1 MQPFYPFCGI
11 IVRKM
16 EGKPMNQWENDFLNL
31 ENELLFTRKKL
42 NDLIFEYQNTDQNKQ
57 DKAIYQDK
65 LRYLEV
71 ELQYIN
77 NQLQLLKKVQSDG
90 IPVST
95 NMDAQIPPATSVQSL
110 QNHEMVQNTQT
121 IDKRQVPQ
129 NANNTNAASS
139 KKQSP
144 YITSAP
150 SYANPQPGS
159 AYAGSQPNSAPT
171 IPQPAPVNTR
181 MRTAPAQSTR
191 KTLDYEKL
199 FGKNLMGIFASILI
213 FISLVIFA
221 TLILP
226 HLTDTL
232 KMLAMYIASAAVLS
246 AGLLLYRKNKDNLFY
261 IAIIGCGAGS
271 LYLSLLLSNLHF
283 KVIGDLALYG
293 LILLWAVFVKY
304 LTKIKN
310 LVFNIIGQAGIFI
323 ASVLGTALCVSEHD
337 TQKFFVLTIF
347 YFISAVVFSNIGRT
361 YLQSLFRLNNNETEG
376 TMPVNG
382 TSPYSNAPIGNAAT
396 ETNNGQR
403 KHTLLFY
410 ESNLCIHICKTLNI
424 IVYTIGLAALSNYA
438 YVYSDSEFSAPSLLI
453 ALNALLFM
461 GCLVLEFAF
470 SYVEEC
476 KHGLAFQI
484 LSTANVILLVCLF
497 NATRLLPRE
506 WTFVFLYLVSV
517 AELIYVEMKGAEYK
531 LYAQIWC
538 FGLLFTGC
546 INNSFIV
553 EHLYVYLTVVPFML
567 YGKWKKDNIYLG
579 AGVVYLAGLPLYVWS
594 TYDIKE
600 TEALIML
607 AVLYV
612 VFLYVSRK
620 TDQTWFKIAGYIALC
635 VTTMTLVYDI
645 SCDFLE
651 SRTGYNLMGYHGSE
665 SSGRASLREAVH
677 TYARLGTFF
686 VLAVVHLILNKLE
699 YFGKE
704 KTVERVM
711 LGINALL
718 MIAGCSFMYDAD
730 EMIWKLPVILI
741 TILLFVINSKKLLP
755 RHKYAGY
762 YVALKYTVLML
773 CILGS
778 YDVVDYATSI
788 CLLVFAI
795 ISIVTGF
802 YMNTTAFRLYG
813 LVLSMIS
820 IVKLIMIDIKYDSTI
835 ENAVSFFV
843 SGVLCFVISFIYNK
857 IDSKM
862 RGK

>member
-1 MQPFYPFCGI
+1 
-11 IVRKM
+11 
-16 EGKPMNQWENDFLNL
+16 MNQWENDFLNF

-42 NDLIFEYQNTDQNKQ
+42 NDLIFEYQNRDQNTQ
-57 DKAIYQDK
+57 DNAIYQDK

-77 NQLQLLKKVQSDG
+77 NQLQLLKNAQSFD
-90 IPVST
+90 
-95 NMDAQIPPATSVQSL
+95 N
-110 QNHEMVQNTQT
+110 
-121 IDKRQVPQ
+121 RQVPL
-129 NANNTNAASS
+129 NANNANAVLL

-144 YITSAP
+144 YTVSGPTYAGRQSAP
-150 SYANPQPGS
+150 TYANPQVGS
-159 AYAGSQPNSAPT
+159 PYTEPQTSPAYTGAHPNPAYTGTQPNSTFAG
-171 IPQPAPVNTR
+171 PQPAPVSAR
-181 MRTAPAQSTR
+181 PRTAPARSTR
-191 KTLDYEKL
+191 KPLDYEKL

-226 HLTDTL
+226 HLTDAL
-232 KMLAMYIASAAVLS
+232 KMLAMYVASVAVLS
-246 AGLLLYRKNKDNLFY
+246 AGLFLYRKNKDNLFY

-271 LYLSLLLSNLHF
+271 LYLSLLLSDLYF
-283 KVIGDLALYG
+283 KVIGDPALYG
-293 LILLWAVFVKY
+293 LILLWAVFIKY
-304 LTKIKN
+304 LTRIKN
-310 LVFNIIGQAGIFI
+310 LVFTIIGQAGIFI

-337 TQKFFVLTIF
+337 TQKFFVLSIF

-361 YLQSLFRLNNNETEG
+361 YLQSLFRLGGNETEG
-376 TMPVNG
+376 EMPEHK
-382 TSPYSNAPIGNAAT
+382 I
-396 ETNNGQR
+396 
-403 KHTLLFY
+403 LFY
-410 ESNLCIHICKTLNI
+410 ESNLCTHICKTLNI
-424 IVYTIGLAALSNYA
+424 IVYTIGLAALSNYT
-438 YVYSDSEFSAPSLLI
+438 YMYSDSELSAPSLLI
-453 ALNALLFM
+453 SLNALLFM
-461 GCLVLEFAF
+461 GYLVLEFAF
-470 SYVEEC
+470 SYMEEC

-484 LSTANVILLVCLF
+484 LSVTNVILLVCLF

-517 AELIYVEMKGAEYK
+517 AELVYVEMKGAEYK
-531 LYAQIWC
+531 LYSQIWC

-546 INNSFIV
+546 INNSFIA
-553 EHLYVYLTVVPFML
+553 ERLYAYLTVVPFML
-567 YGKWKKDNIYLG
+567 CGKWKKENIYLG
-579 AGVVYLAGLPLYVWS
+579 AGAVYLAGLPLYVWS
-594 TYDIKE
+594 AYDIKE

-607 AVLYV
+607 AVLYA
-612 VFLYVSRK
+612 VFLYVSRQ
-620 TDQTWFKIAGYIALC
+620 TDRTWFKIAGYIALC
-635 VTTMTLVYDI
+635 ITTMTLVYDI
-645 SCDFLE
+645 SCTFWE
-651 SRTGYNLMGYHGSE
+651 SRTGYSLMRYYGSE
-665 SSGRASLREAVH
+665 SSERASLRVAVH
-677 TYARLGTFF
+677 TYSRLGTFF
-686 VLAVVHLILNKLE
+686 VLALVHLILNKLE
-699 YFGKE
+699 YFGRE
-704 KTVERVM
+704 KSVERVM

-718 MIAGCSFMYDAD
+718 MIAGCSFMYDTD
-730 EMIWKLPVILI
+730 EIIWKLPVILF

-755 RHKYAGY
+755 RHNYAGY
-762 YVALKYTVLML
+762 YVALKYTALML

-857 IDSKM
+857 IDSKV